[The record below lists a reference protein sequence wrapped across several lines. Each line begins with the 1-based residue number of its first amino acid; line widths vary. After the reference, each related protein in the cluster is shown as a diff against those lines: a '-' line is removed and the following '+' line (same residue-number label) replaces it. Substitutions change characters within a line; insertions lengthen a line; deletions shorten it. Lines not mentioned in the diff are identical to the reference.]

1 MKNIKIHVFHTGE
14 VCVAPDLP
22 FGGDNSN
29 AIKASGVFGKR
40 KDRLWLPVSAYL
52 IEHPKGKFLVDT
64 GWARDMSPEGE
75 FDKKAQ
81 IKSLGSLIL
90 YEVNQGRIGLGQC
103 IDEQLA
109 EIGIKDSDIDAVLL
123 THLDCDHV
131 NGIKQVKNAKK
142 FLVSADEVKFAKKLT
157 NKVRYYKG
165 WWDDIELTEFEWNDS
180 EGPVGK
186 SYDLLGDGSIELIN
200 IPGHCEGLFAVKI
213 KNDED
218 KFVLLFSDGGYAR
231 KSWEEMI
238 TSGIAANKKLQK
250 QSLAWIRDQ
259 SLDSNCIESL
269 ANHDPDIVPHT
280 IELKKE

>member
-90 YEVNQGRIGLGQC
+90 YEVNQGRIGRGQ
-103 IDEQLA
+103 
-109 EIGIKDSDIDAVLL
+109 
-123 THLDCDHV
+123 
-131 NGIKQVKNAKK
+131 
-142 FLVSADEVKFAKKLT
+142 
-157 NKVRYYKG
+157 
-165 WWDDIELTEFEWNDS
+165 
-180 EGPVGK
+180 
-186 SYDLLGDGSIELIN
+186 
-200 IPGHCEGLFAVKI
+200 
-213 KNDED
+213 
-218 KFVLLFSDGGYAR
+218 
-231 KSWEEMI
+231 
-238 TSGIAANKKLQK
+238 
-250 QSLAWIRDQ
+250 
-259 SLDSNCIESL
+259 
-269 ANHDPDIVPHT
+269 
-280 IELKKE
+280 